1 MAPGRDM
8 KLRELA
14 KEVERDLAFIR
25 QELRRPV
32 NEEFAKGGLTGP
44 QRNIMQGLFHSDGQ
58 SLKELTAHV
67 GLAHSTVSGIVDRL
81 ERRGL
86 VERRTDSADRRHT
99 RIVVS
104 GVVRDFM
111 QNKYPIIA
119 ADPLLKV
126 FRRASEAQRES
137 ILSGIRT
144 LRLLLE
150 HDAAK

>member
-111 QNKYPIIA
+111 QNKYPIIVG
-119 ADPLLKV
+119 DPLLKV